1 MERRVH
7 DRIASDLPAVCRV
20 PATPHRARLVDV
32 SRSGCRLRITDGLA
46 VPVGST
52 VHLDFGPGRRISG
65 QVMWSGPQAAGLR
78 FSSQLSTALSIALGL
93 EAAPAIEVE
102 PASVAEQ
109 LPQAPQ
115 SLLHHWLRRLLRRAA

>member
-1 MERRVH
+1 MERREH

-32 SRSGCRLRITDGLA
+32 SRSGCRMRITDGLA

-65 QVMWSGPQAAGLR
+65 QVMWSGPQATGLR

-93 EAAPAIEVE
+93 EPAPAIEIEPRVE
-102 PASVAEQ
+102 EEAPKVA
-109 LPQAPQ
+109 Q